1 MLPPHAVQNRISQKN
16 KYMRTLV
23 SILMTILGILS
34 PALSSRAQEADR
46 FPGEF
51 KEIHS
56 INDFTE
62 GYYIICYQL
71 GEHMAA
77 LCTPFKQANNKERG
91 GIENISGE
99 SSISSHRITDPK
111 KNTVWK
117 VERTSDGKFTL
128 QNEQNKVYITPTTED
143 NSLKGDQMGN
153 KKEMFV
159 LNVYPTGNG
168 QERSFTLQTTISK
181 SKKKEDLWLVFHTDN
196 KVNTFVL
203 TTLNSHGQAKRG
215 AHSPRFFKL
224 VVPETNQLT
233 ISSVKCATFYSEKAM
248 KLPAGLTAHVGEV
261 DAQHGVVHLKA
272 IGSVVPA
279 NTAVIIT
286 GEPGTYT
293 LTATTEA
300 PQSFAKN
307 DLKGTSTNIT
317 ASEIAAAPEAYYAL
331 SINQGQPCFGIL
343 ERDLPA
349 GKAYFTQPKSAG
361 TASQFLSD
369 FIISSV
375 QHVQQKAE
383 EGPLYDLNG
392 RAVTQPVKGNI
403 YVRNGKKF
411 IYLR

>member
-1 MLPPHAVQNRISQKN
+1 MK
-16 KYMRTLV
+16 TLV

-34 PALSSRAQEADR
+34 PALSSQAQEAGL

-51 KEIHS
+51 KEIYS
-56 INDFTE
+56 IDDFTE
-62 GYYIICYQL
+62 GYYLIVIPSSDRTNQL
-71 GEHMAA
+71 VA
-77 LCTPFKQANNKERG
+77 LSGVKEK
-91 GIENISGE
+91 SKKKFYGE
-99 SSISSHRITDPK
+99 STIISPPSNATQTTISDPY
-111 KNTVWK
+111 TSVVWK
-117 VERTSDGKFTL
+117 VERTNDGKFTL
-128 QNEQNKVYITPTTED
+128 QNCSSKKYIKSQNAHNTLNIADTPDGGLSIVPYKVKTKDYGNGFT
-143 NSLKGDQMGN
+143 LKGDN
-153 KKEMFV
+153 
-159 LNVYPTGNG
+159 N
-168 QERSFTLQTTISK
+168 
-181 SKKKEDLWLVFHTDN
+181 WLVFHYQTTP
-196 KVNTFVL
+196 KAFVF
-203 TTLNSHGQAKRG
+203 SAKENNPTRG
-215 AHSPRFFKL
+215 THSPRFFKL

-272 IGSVVPA
+272 IGSVIPA

-293 LTATTEA
+293 LTATTETA
-300 PQSFAKN
+300 QPFAKN

-361 TASQFLSD
+361 AASQFLSG
-369 FIISSV
+369 FVISSV

>member
-1 MLPPHAVQNRISQKN
+1 
-16 KYMRTLV
+16 
-23 SILMTILGILS
+23 MTILGILS
-34 PALSSRAQEADR
+34 PALSSRAQEADL

-51 KEIHS
+51 KEIYS
-56 INDFTE
+56 IDDFTE
-62 GYYIICYQL
+62 GYYLIVIPSSDRTSQL
-71 GEHMAA
+71 VA
-77 LCTPFKQANNKERG
+77 LSGVQKKSNRNFC
-91 GIENISGE
+91 GE
-99 SSISSHRITDPK
+99 STIISSPSNATQTTISDPY
-111 KNTVWK
+111 TSVVWK
-117 VERTSDGKFTL
+117 AERTNDGKFTL
-128 QNEQNKVYITPTTED
+128 QNCSSKKYIKSQNAHNTLNIADTPDGGLSIVPYDVKNDYGNRFT
-143 NSLKGDQMGN
+143 LKGTYN
-153 KKEMFV
+153 
-159 LNVYPTGNG
+159 
-168 QERSFTLQTTISK
+168 
-181 SKKKEDLWLVFHTDN
+181 WLVFHYQTIP
-196 KVNTFVL
+196 KAFVFSGKGNIP
-203 TTLNSHGQAKRG
+203 TRG
-215 AHSPRFFKL
+215 THSPRFFKL
-224 VVPETNQLT
+224 VAPETNQLT

-293 LTATTEA
+293 LTATTETA
-300 PQSFAKN
+300 QPFAKN
-307 DLKGTSTNIT
+307 DLKGTSTDIT
-317 ASEIAAAPEAYYAL
+317 ASAIAAAPEAYYAL

-361 TASQFLSD
+361 TASQFISD

-383 EGPLYDLNG
+383 EGTLYDLNG

-411 IYLR
+411 IYLH

>member
-1 MLPPHAVQNRISQKN
+1 MWFAFNTN
-16 KYMRTLV
+16 KLY
-23 SILMTILGILS
+23 
-34 PALSSRAQEADR
+34 R
-46 FPGEF
+46 FVF
-51 KEIHS
+51 
-56 INDFTE
+56 
-62 GYYIICYQL
+62 C
-71 GEHMAA
+71 
-77 LCTPFKQANNKERG
+77 
-91 GIENISGE
+91 
-99 SSISSHRITDPK
+99 
-111 KNTVWK
+111 
-117 VERTSDGKFTL
+117 GKD
-128 QNEQNKVYITPTTED
+128 YDTPT
-143 NSLKGDQMGN
+143 Q
-153 KKEMFV
+153 
-159 LNVYPTGNG
+159 
-168 QERSFTLQTTISK
+168 
-181 SKKKEDLWLVFHTDN
+181 HT
-196 KVNTFVL
+196 
-203 TTLNSHGQAKRG
+203 
-215 AHSPRFFKL
+215 HSPRFFKL
-224 VVPETNQLT
+224 VQLT

-261 DAQHGVVHLKA
+261 DAQNGVVHLKA

-293 LTATTEA
+293 PTVTTEA
-300 PQSFAKN
+300 PQTFAKN
-307 DLKGTSTNIT
+307 DLKGTSKNIT

-361 TASQFLSD
+361 AVSQFLSG
-369 FIISSV
+369 FVISSV

>member
-1 MLPPHAVQNRISQKN
+1 MK
-16 KYMRTLV
+16 TLV

-34 PALSSRAQEADR
+34 PALSSQAQEADL

-51 KEIHS
+51 KEIYS

-62 GYYIICYQL
+62 GYYLIVTPVENKNDMESMRALTGVVKHNNNNVGECEQLSKTLNSATSVTSPII
-71 GEHMAA
+71 
-77 LCTPFKQANNKERG
+77 QA
-91 GIENISGE
+91 
-99 SSISSHRITDPK
+99 
-111 KNTVWK
+111 VWK
-117 VERTSDGKFTL
+117 VERSANGKSFTVQNFKAKKYLSSGIGKNKNNTLNWSDNPQYLPIDSFKPKTPDWGCKFTFSI
-128 QNEQNKVYITPTTED
+128 NNSMWFAFNTNKLHRFVFCGKDYNTPTQRT
-143 NSLKGDQMGN
+143 
-153 KKEMFV
+153 
-159 LNVYPTGNG
+159 
-168 QERSFTLQTTISK
+168 
-181 SKKKEDLWLVFHTDN
+181 
-196 KVNTFVL
+196 
-203 TTLNSHGQAKRG
+203 
-215 AHSPRFFKL
+215 HSPRFFKL
-224 VVPETNQLT
+224 VAPETNQLT

-293 LTATTEA
+293 PIATTEA
-300 PQSFAKN
+300 PQSFTKN
-307 DLKGTSTNIT
+307 DLKGTSKNIT

-331 SINQGQPCFGIL
+331 SINQGQPCFGVL

-361 TASQFLSD
+361 AASQFLSG
-369 FIISSV
+369 FVISSV

-383 EGPLYDLNG
+383 EGTLYDLNG

>member
-1 MLPPHAVQNRISQKN
+1 
-16 KYMRTLV
+16 MRTLV

-34 PALSSRAQEADR
+34 PALSSQAQEADL

-51 KEIHS
+51 KEIYS
-56 INDFTE
+56 IDDFTE
-62 GYYIICYQL
+62 GYYLIVIPSSDRTSQL
-71 GEHMAA
+71 VA
-77 LCTPFKQANNKERG
+77 LSGVQKKSNN
-91 GIENISGE
+91 SFCGE
-99 SSISSHRITDPK
+99 STIISSPSNTTQTTISDPY
-111 KNTVWK
+111 TSVVWK
-117 VERTSDGKFTL
+117 VERTNDGKFTL
-128 QNEQNKVYITPTTED
+128 QNCSSKKYIKSQNAHNTLNIADTPDGGLSIVPYDVKNDYGNRFT
-143 NSLKGDQMGN
+143 LKGTYN
-153 KKEMFV
+153 
-159 LNVYPTGNG
+159 
-168 QERSFTLQTTISK
+168 
-181 SKKKEDLWLVFHTDN
+181 WLVFHY
-196 KVNTFVL
+196 L
-203 TTLNSHGQAKRG
+203 TTPKAFVFSGKGNIPTQRT
-215 AHSPRFFKL
+215 HSPRFFKL
-224 VVPETNQLT
+224 VAPETNQLT

-293 LTATTEA
+293 LTATTETA
-300 PQSFAKN
+300 QPIAKN
-307 DLKGTSTNIT
+307 DLKGTSTDIT
-317 ASEIAAAPEAYYAL
+317 ASAIAAAPEAYYAL

-361 TASQFLSD
+361 TASQFISD

-383 EGPLYDLNG
+383 EGTLYDLNG

-411 IYLR
+411 IYLH

>member
-1 MLPPHAVQNRISQKN
+1 
-16 KYMRTLV
+16 MRTLV

-34 PALSSRAQEADR
+34 PALSSQAQEADL

-51 KEIHS
+51 KEIYS
-56 INDFTE
+56 IDDFTE
-62 GYYIICYQL
+62 GYYLIVIPSSDRTSQL
-71 GEHMAA
+71 IA
-77 LCTPFKQANNKERG
+77 LSGVQKKSNTSFC
-91 GIENISGE
+91 GE
-99 SSISSHRITDPK
+99 STIISPPSNATQTTISDPY
-111 KNTVWK
+111 TSVVWK
-117 VERTSDGKFTL
+117 VERTNDGKFTL
-128 QNEQNKVYITPTTED
+128 QNCSSKKYIKSQNPNNTLNIADTPDGELSIVSYNVKTKDYGNRFT
-143 NSLKGDQMGN
+143 LKGDN
-153 KKEMFV
+153 
-159 LNVYPTGNG
+159 N
-168 QERSFTLQTTISK
+168 
-181 SKKKEDLWLVFHTDN
+181 WLVFHYQTTP
-196 KVNTFVL
+196 KAFVF
-203 TTLNSHGQAKRG
+203 SAKGNNPTRG
-215 AHSPRFFKL
+215 THSPRFFKL

-279 NTAVIIT
+279 YTAVIIT

-293 LTATTEA
+293 PTVTTEA
-300 PQSFAKN
+300 PQTFAKN
-307 DLKGTSTNIT
+307 DLKGTSKNIT

-331 SINQGQPCFGIL
+331 SINQGQPCFGVL

-361 TASQFLSD
+361 AASQFLSG
-369 FIISSV
+369 FVISSV

-383 EGPLYDLNG
+383 EGTLYDLNG

>member
-1 MLPPHAVQNRISQKN
+1 
-16 KYMRTLV
+16 MRTLV

-34 PALSSRAQEADR
+34 PALSSQAQEADL

-51 KEIHS
+51 KEIYS
-56 INDFTE
+56 IDDFTE
-62 GYYIICYQL
+62 GYYLIVIPSSDRTSQL
-71 GEHMAA
+71 VA
-77 LCTPFKQANNKERG
+77 LSGVQKKSSKSFC
-91 GIENISGE
+91 GE
-99 SSISSHRITDPK
+99 STIISSPSNATQTTISDPY
-111 KNTVWK
+111 TSVVWK
-117 VERTSDGKFTL
+117 VERTNDGKFTL
-128 QNEQNKVYITPTTED
+128 QNCSSKKYIKSQNAHNTLNIADTPDGGLSIVPYDVKNDYGNRFT
-143 NSLKGDQMGN
+143 LKGTYN
-153 KKEMFV
+153 
-159 LNVYPTGNG
+159 
-168 QERSFTLQTTISK
+168 
-181 SKKKEDLWLVFHTDN
+181 WLVFHYQTTP
-196 KVNTFVL
+196 KAFVFSGKGNIP
-203 TTLNSHGQAKRG
+203 TRG
-215 AHSPRFFKL
+215 THSPRFFKL

-293 LTATTEA
+293 LTATTETA
-300 PQSFAKN
+300 QPFAKN
-307 DLKGTSTNIT
+307 DLKGTSTGIT
-317 ASEIAAAPEAYYAL
+317 ASAIAAAPEAYYAL

-361 TASQFLSD
+361 TASQFLSG

-383 EGPLYDLNG
+383 EGTLYDLNG

-411 IYLR
+411 IYLH

>member
-1 MLPPHAVQNRISQKN
+1 
-16 KYMRTLV
+16 MRTLV

-181 SKKKEDLWLVFHTDN
+181 SKKRRIYGLFSTRTTRLTHSYLRRSTATGRPKEGHTLLVSSN
-196 KVNTFVL
+196 L
-203 TTLNSHGQAKRG
+203 LCQR
-215 AHSPRFFKL
+215 
-224 VVPETNQLT
+224 Q
-233 ISSVKCATFYSEKAM
+233 ISSPS
-248 KLPAGLTAHVGEV
+248 L
-261 DAQHGVVHLKA
+261 Q
-272 IGSVVPA
+272 
-279 NTAVIIT
+279 
-286 GEPGTYT
+286 
-293 LTATTEA
+293 
-300 PQSFAKN
+300 
-307 DLKGTSTNIT
+307 
-317 ASEIAAAPEAYYAL
+317 
-331 SINQGQPCFGIL
+331 
-343 ERDLPA
+343 
-349 GKAYFTQPKSAG
+349 
-361 TASQFLSD
+361 
-369 FIISSV
+369 
-375 QHVQQKAE
+375 
-383 EGPLYDLNG
+383 
-392 RAVTQPVKGNI
+392 
-403 YVRNGKKF
+403 
-411 IYLR
+411 

>member
-1 MLPPHAVQNRISQKN
+1 
-16 KYMRTLV
+16 MRTLV

-34 PALSSRAQEADR
+34 PALSSQAQEADL

-51 KEIHS
+51 KEIYS
-56 INDFTE
+56 IDDFTE
-62 GYYIICYQL
+62 GYYLIVIPSSDRTSQL
-71 GEHMAA
+71 VA
-77 LCTPFKQANNKERG
+77 LSGVQKKSNN
-91 GIENISGE
+91 SFCGE
-99 SSISSHRITDPK
+99 STIISSPSNTTQTTISDPY
-111 KNTVWK
+111 TSVVWK
-117 VERTSDGKFTL
+117 VERTNDGKFTL
-128 QNEQNKVYITPTTED
+128 QNCSSKKYIKSQNAHNTLNIADTPDGGLSIVPYDVKNDYGNRFT
-143 NSLKGDQMGN
+143 LKGTYN
-153 KKEMFV
+153 
-159 LNVYPTGNG
+159 
-168 QERSFTLQTTISK
+168 
-181 SKKKEDLWLVFHTDN
+181 WLVFHYHTIP
-196 KVNTFVL
+196 KAFVFSGKGNIP
-203 TTLNSHGQAKRG
+203 TQRT
-215 AHSPRFFKL
+215 HSPRFFKL

-293 LTATTEA
+293 LTATTETA
-300 PQSFAKN
+300 QPFAKN
-307 DLKGTSTNIT
+307 DLKGTSTGIT
-317 ASEIAAAPEAYYAL
+317 ASAIAAAPEAYYAL

-361 TASQFLSD
+361 TASQFLSG
-369 FIISSV
+369 FVISSV

-383 EGPLYDLNG
+383 EETLYDLNG

-411 IYLR
+411 IYLH

>member
-1 MLPPHAVQNRISQKN
+1 
-16 KYMRTLV
+16 
-23 SILMTILGILS
+23 MTILGILS
-34 PALSSRAQEADR
+34 PALSSQAQEADL

-51 KEIHS
+51 KEIYS

-62 GYYIICYQL
+62 GYYLIVIPSSDRTSQL
-71 GEHMAA
+71 IA
-77 LCTPFKQANNKERG
+77 LSGVQKKSNTSFC
-91 GIENISGE
+91 GE
-99 SSISSHRITDPK
+99 STIISPPSNATQTTISDPY
-111 KNTVWK
+111 TSVVWK
-117 VERTSDGKFTL
+117 VERTNDGKFTL
-128 QNEQNKVYITPTTED
+128 QNCSSKKYIKSQNPNNTLNIADTPDGELSIVSYNVKTKDYGNRFT
-143 NSLKGDQMGN
+143 LKGDN
-153 KKEMFV
+153 
-159 LNVYPTGNG
+159 N
-168 QERSFTLQTTISK
+168 
-181 SKKKEDLWLVFHTDN
+181 WLVFHYQTTP
-196 KVNTFVL
+196 KAFVF
-203 TTLNSHGQAKRG
+203 SAKGNNPTRG
-215 AHSPRFFKL
+215 THSPRFFKL

-293 LTATTEA
+293 PTATIEA
-300 PQSFAKN
+300 PQSFTKN
-307 DLKGTSTNIT
+307 DLKGTSKNIT

-361 TASQFLSD
+361 AASQFLSG
-369 FIISSV
+369 FVISSV

-383 EGPLYDLNG
+383 EGTLYDLNG

>member
-1 MLPPHAVQNRISQKN
+1 MK
-16 KYMRTLV
+16 TLV

-34 PALSSRAQEADR
+34 PALSSRAQEADL

-51 KEIHS
+51 KEIYS

-62 GYYIICYQL
+62 GYYLIVTPV
-71 GEHMAA
+71 ENKNDMESMRA
-77 LCTPFKQANNKERG
+77 LTEVVKHNNKNVGQCELL
-91 GIENISGE
+91 S
-99 SSISSHRITDPK
+99 
-111 KNTVWK
+111 NTNSATSVTSPIIQAVWK
-117 VERTSDGKFTL
+117 VERSADGKSFAV
-128 QNEQNKVYITPTTED
+128 QNVKA
-143 NSLKGDQMGN
+143 
-153 KKEMFV
+153 KKYLSSKDV
-159 LNVYPTGNG
+159 LSNP
-168 QERSFTLQTTISK
+168 
-181 SKKKEDLWLVFHTDN
+181 KKN
-196 KVNTFVL
+196 NN
-203 TTLNSHGQAKRG
+203 TLNWSDNPEYLPIDSYNPKTPDWGCKFTFSINNSMWFAFNTNKLSRFVFCGRDNRPTQHT
-215 AHSPRFFKL
+215 HSPRFFKL
-224 VVPETNQLT
+224 VQLT

-293 LTATTEA
+293 PTATTEA

-361 TASQFLSD
+361 AASQFLSG
-369 FIISSV
+369 FVISSV

>member
-1 MLPPHAVQNRISQKN
+1 
-16 KYMRTLV
+16 MRTLV

-34 PALSSRAQEADR
+34 PALSSQAQEADR

-56 INDFTE
+56 IDDFTE

-91 GIENISGE
+91 GIENISDKL
-99 SSISSHRITDPK
+99 SISSHRTTDPK

-128 QNEQNKVYITPTTED
+128 QNEQNKVYIATTTED
-143 NSLKGDQMGN
+143 NFLKGDQTGN
-153 KKEMFV
+153 KKEMFE
-159 LNVYPTGNG
+159 LKVYPTGKG
-168 QERSFTLQTTISK
+168 QERSFTLQATISK
-181 SKKKEDLWLVFHTDN
+181 SKVSNFWLVFHTDN
-196 KVNTFVL
+196 NVNTFVL
-203 TTLNSHGQAKRG
+203 TALNKRG
-215 AHSPRFFKL
+215 LAKKGTHSPRFFKL

-293 LTATTEA
+293 LTATTETA
-300 PQSFAKN
+300 QPFAKN

-349 GKAYFTQPKSAG
+349 GKAYFTQPKSSGA
-361 TASQFLSD
+361 ASQFLSG
-369 FIISSV
+369 FVISSV

-383 EGPLYDLNG
+383 EGTLYDLNG

-411 IYLR
+411 IYLH

>member
-1 MLPPHAVQNRISQKN
+1 MK
-16 KYMRTLV
+16 TLV

-34 PALSSRAQEADR
+34 PALSSQAQEADR

-56 INDFTE
+56 IDDFTE

-91 GIENISGE
+91 GIENISDKL
-99 SSISSHRITDPK
+99 SISSHRTTDPK

-128 QNEQNKVYITPTTED
+128 QNEQNKVYIATTTED
-143 NSLKGDQMGN
+143 NFLKGDQTGN
-153 KKEMFV
+153 KKEMFE
-159 LNVYPTGNG
+159 LKVYPTGKG
-168 QERSFTLQTTISK
+168 QERSFTLQATISK
-181 SKKKEDLWLVFHTDN
+181 SKVSNFWLVFHTDN
-196 KVNTFVL
+196 NVNTFVL
-203 TTLNSHGQAKRG
+203 TALNKRG
-215 AHSPRFFKL
+215 LAKKGTHSPRFFKL

-233 ISSVKCATFYSEKAM
+233 ISSVKCATFYSEKTM

-361 TASQFLSD
+361 AASQFLSG
-369 FIISSV
+369 FVISSV

>member
-1 MLPPHAVQNRISQKN
+1 MK
-16 KYMRTLV
+16 TLV

-34 PALSSRAQEADR
+34 PALSSQAQKADR

-51 KEIHS
+51 KEIYS
-56 INDFTE
+56 IDDFTE
-62 GYYIICYQL
+62 GYYLIVIPSSDRTNQL
-71 GEHMAA
+71 VA
-77 LCTPFKQANNKERG
+77 LSGVQKKSNK
-91 GIENISGE
+91 SFCGE
-99 SSISSHRITDPK
+99 STIISPPSNATQTTISDPY
-111 KNTVWK
+111 TSVVWK
-117 VERTSDGKFTL
+117 VERTNDGKFTL
-128 QNEQNKVYITPTTED
+128 QNCSSKKYIKSQNPNNTLNIADTPDGELSIVSYKVKTKDYGNGFT
-143 NSLKGDQMGN
+143 LKGDN
-153 KKEMFV
+153 
-159 LNVYPTGNG
+159 N
-168 QERSFTLQTTISK
+168 
-181 SKKKEDLWLVFHTDN
+181 WLVFHYQTTP
-196 KVNTFVL
+196 KAFVFNNP
-203 TTLNSHGQAKRG
+203 TQRT
-215 AHSPRFFKL
+215 HSPRFFKL
-224 VVPETNQLT
+224 VAPETNQLT

-293 LTATTEA
+293 LTATTETA
-300 PQSFAKN
+300 QPFAKN
-307 DLKGTSTNIT
+307 DLKGTSTDIT
-317 ASEIAAAPEAYYAL
+317 ASAIAAAPEAYYAL

-361 TASQFLSD
+361 AASQFLSG
-369 FIISSV
+369 FVISSV

-383 EGPLYDLNG
+383 EGTLYDLNG

>member
-1 MLPPHAVQNRISQKN
+1 
-16 KYMRTLV
+16 
-23 SILMTILGILS
+23 MTILGILS
-34 PALSSRAQEADR
+34 PALSSQAQEADR

-56 INDFTE
+56 TDDFTE

-71 GEHMAA
+71 GDPSNGDYMAA
-77 LCTPFKQANNKERG
+77 LCTPFKQANSKERG
-91 GIENISGE
+91 GMEFFRE
-99 SSISSHRITDPK
+99 SSISSHLITDPK

-128 QNEQNKVYITPTTED
+128 QNEQNKVYIATTTED
-143 NSLKGDQMGN
+143 NSLKGDQIGN
-153 KKEMFV
+153 KKEMFE
-159 LNVYPTGNG
+159 LKVYPTGKG

-181 SKKKEDLWLVFHTDN
+181 FKESEDLWLVFHTDN
-196 KVNTFVL
+196 NINTFVL
-203 TTLNSHGQAKRG
+203 TVLNSRGRAKRG
-215 AHSPRFFKL
+215 THSPRFFKL
-224 VVPETNQLT
+224 VAPETNQLT
-233 ISSVKCATFYSEKAM
+233 ISSVKCATFYGEKAM
-248 KLPAGLTAHVGEV
+248 KLPTGLTAHVGEV

-300 PQSFAKN
+300 AQPFAKN
-307 DLKGTSTNIT
+307 DFKGTSTGIT
-317 ASEIAAAPEAYYAL
+317 ASAIAAAPEAYYAL

-349 GKAYFTQPKSAG
+349 RKAYFTQPKSAG
-361 TASQFLSD
+361 TASQFLSG

-383 EGPLYDLNG
+383 EGTLYDLNG

-411 IYLR
+411 IYLH

>member
-1 MLPPHAVQNRISQKN
+1 MK
-16 KYMRTLV
+16 TLV

-34 PALSSRAQEADR
+34 PALSSQAQEADL

-51 KEIHS
+51 KEIYS
-56 INDFTE
+56 IDDFTE
-62 GYYIICYQL
+62 GYYLIVIPSSDRTSQL
-71 GEHMAA
+71 IA
-77 LCTPFKQANNKERG
+77 LSGVQKKSNTSFC
-91 GIENISGE
+91 GE
-99 SSISSHRITDPK
+99 STIISPPSNATQTTISDPY
-111 KNTVWK
+111 TSVVWK
-117 VERTSDGKFTL
+117 VERTNDGKFTL
-128 QNEQNKVYITPTTED
+128 QNCSSKKYIKSQNPNNTLNIADTPDGELSIVSYNVKTKDYGNRFT
-143 NSLKGDQMGN
+143 LKGDN
-153 KKEMFV
+153 
-159 LNVYPTGNG
+159 N
-168 QERSFTLQTTISK
+168 
-181 SKKKEDLWLVFHTDN
+181 WLVFHYQTTP
-196 KVNTFVL
+196 KAFVF
-203 TTLNSHGQAKRG
+203 SAKGNNPTRG
-215 AHSPRFFKL
+215 THSPRFFKL

-279 NTAVIIT
+279 YTAVIIT

-293 LTATTEA
+293 PTVTTEA
-300 PQSFAKN
+300 PQTFAKN
-307 DLKGTSTNIT
+307 DLKGTSKNIT

-331 SINQGQPCFGIL
+331 SINQGQPCFGVL

-361 TASQFLSD
+361 AASQFLSG
-369 FIISSV
+369 FVISSV

-383 EGPLYDLNG
+383 EGTLYDLNG

>member
-1 MLPPHAVQNRISQKN
+1 
-16 KYMRTLV
+16 
-23 SILMTILGILS
+23 MTILGILS
-34 PALSSRAQEADR
+34 PALSSQAQEADR

-56 INDFTE
+56 IDDFTE

-91 GIENISGE
+91 GIENISDKL
-99 SSISSHRITDPK
+99 SISSHRTTDPK

-128 QNEQNKVYITPTTED
+128 QNEQNKVYIATTTED
-143 NSLKGDQMGN
+143 NFLKGDQTGN
-153 KKEMFV
+153 KKEMFE
-159 LNVYPTGNG
+159 LKVYPTGKG
-168 QERSFTLQTTISK
+168 QERSFTLQATISK
-181 SKKKEDLWLVFHTDN
+181 SKVSNFWLVFHTDN
-196 KVNTFVL
+196 NVNTFVL
-203 TTLNSHGQAKRG
+203 TALNKRG
-215 AHSPRFFKL
+215 LAKKGTHSPRFFKL
-224 VVPETNQLT
+224 VAPETNQLT

-300 PQSFAKN
+300 PQSFTKN
-307 DLKGTSTNIT
+307 DLKGTSKNIT
-317 ASEIAAAPEAYYAL
+317 TSEIAAAPEAYYAL
-331 SINQGQPCFGIL
+331 SINQGQPCFGVL

-361 TASQFLSD
+361 AASQFLSG
-369 FIISSV
+369 FVISSV

-383 EGPLYDLNG
+383 EGTLYDLNG

>member
-1 MLPPHAVQNRISQKN
+1 MK
-16 KYMRTLV
+16 TLV

-34 PALSSRAQEADR
+34 PALSSQAQEADL

-56 INDFTE
+56 IDDFTE
-62 GYYIICYQL
+62 GYYIICCQL

-91 GIENISGE
+91 GIENISDKL
-99 SSISSHRITDPK
+99 SISSHRITDPK

-128 QNEQNKVYITPTTED
+128 QNEQNKVYIATTTED
-143 NSLKGDQMGN
+143 NSLKGDQTGN

-159 LNVYPTGNG
+159 LKVYPTGNG
-168 QERSFTLQTTISK
+168 QESSFTLQTTISK
-181 SKKKEDLWLVFHTDN
+181 VKESEDLWLVYHTDKN
-196 KVNTFVL
+196 IKTFVL
-203 TTLNSHGQAKRG
+203 TTLGKRG
-215 AHSPRFFKL
+215 R
-224 VVPETNQLT
+224 T
-233 ISSVKCATFYSEKAM
+233 KCATFYSEKAM
-248 KLPAGLTAHVGEV
+248 KLPIGLTAHVGEV

-307 DLKGTSTNIT
+307 DLKGTSTDIT
-317 ASEIAAAPEAYYAL
+317 ASAIAAAPEAYYAL

-361 TASQFLSD
+361 AASQFLSG
-369 FIISSV
+369 FVISSV

-411 IYLR
+411 IYLH

>member
-1 MLPPHAVQNRISQKN
+1 
-16 KYMRTLV
+16 MRTLV

-34 PALSSRAQEADR
+34 PALSSQAQEADL

-51 KEIHS
+51 KEIYS
-56 INDFTE
+56 IDDFTE
-62 GYYIICYQL
+62 GYYLIVIPSSDRTSQL
-71 GEHMAA
+71 VA
-77 LCTPFKQANNKERG
+77 LSGVQKKSSKSFC
-91 GIENISGE
+91 GE
-99 SSISSHRITDPK
+99 STIISSPSNATQTTISDPY
-111 KNTVWK
+111 TSVVWK
-117 VERTSDGKFTL
+117 VERTNDGKFTL
-128 QNEQNKVYITPTTED
+128 QNCSSKKYIKSQNAHNTLNIADTPDGGLSIVPYDVKNDYGNRFT
-143 NSLKGDQMGN
+143 LKGTYN
-153 KKEMFV
+153 
-159 LNVYPTGNG
+159 
-168 QERSFTLQTTISK
+168 
-181 SKKKEDLWLVFHTDN
+181 WLVFHYQTTP
-196 KVNTFVL
+196 KAFVFSGKGDIP
-203 TTLNSHGQAKRG
+203 TRG
-215 AHSPRFFKL
+215 THSPRFFKL

-293 LTATTEA
+293 LTATTETA
-300 PQSFAKN
+300 QPFAKN
-307 DLKGTSTNIT
+307 DLKGTSTGIT
-317 ASEIAAAPEAYYAL
+317 ASAIAAAPEAYYAL

-361 TASQFLSD
+361 TASQFLSG
-369 FIISSV
+369 FVISSV

-383 EGPLYDLNG
+383 EGTLYDLNG

>member
-1 MLPPHAVQNRISQKN
+1 
-16 KYMRTLV
+16 MRTLV

-34 PALSSRAQEADR
+34 PALSSRAQEPDL

-51 KEIHS
+51 KEIYS
-56 INDFTE
+56 IDDFTE
-62 GYYIICYQL
+62 GYYLIVVPSSDRTDEKNQL
-71 GEHMAA
+71 VA
-77 LCTPFKQANNKERG
+77 LTGVKEKNNKKFY
-91 GIENISGE
+91 GE
-99 SSISSHRITDPK
+99 STIISPPSKFVNATQTTISDPY
-111 KNTVWK
+111 TSVVWK
-117 VERTSDGKFTL
+117 VERTNDGKFTL
-128 QNEQNKVYITPTTED
+128 QNCSSKKYIKSQNAHNTLNIADTPDGGLSIVPYDVKNDYGNRFT
-143 NSLKGDQMGN
+143 LKGTYN
-153 KKEMFV
+153 
-159 LNVYPTGNG
+159 
-168 QERSFTLQTTISK
+168 
-181 SKKKEDLWLVFHTDN
+181 WLVFHY
-196 KVNTFVL
+196 L
-203 TTLNSHGQAKRG
+203 TTPKAFVFSGKGNIPTRG
-215 AHSPRFFKL
+215 THSPRFFKL
-224 VVPETNQLT
+224 VAPETNQLT
-233 ISSVKCATFYSEKAM
+233 ISSAKCATFYGEKAM

-300 PQSFAKN
+300 AQPFAKN

-317 ASEIAAAPEAYYAL
+317 ASAIAAAPEAYYAL
-331 SINQGQPCFGIL
+331 SIYQNQPCFGIL

-361 TASQFLSD
+361 MASQFVSG

-383 EGPLYDLNG
+383 EGTLYDLNG

-411 IYLR
+411 IYLH

>member
-1 MLPPHAVQNRISQKN
+1 MK
-16 KYMRTLV
+16 TLV

-34 PALSSRAQEADR
+34 PALSSQAQEAV

-51 KEIHS
+51 KEIYS
-56 INDFTE
+56 IDDFTE
-62 GYYIICYQL
+62 GYYLIVIPSSDRTDEKSQL
-71 GEHMAA
+71 IA
-77 LCTPFKQANNKERG
+77 LSGVQKKGKSFC
-91 GIENISGE
+91 GE
-99 SSISSHRITDPK
+99 STIISPPSKFVNATQTTISDPY
-111 KNTVWK
+111 TSVVWK
-117 VERTSDGKFTL
+117 VERTNDAKFTL
-128 QNEQNKVYITPTTED
+128 QNCSSKKYIKSQNPHNTLNIADTPDGGLSIVPYNVPTNDYGNRFT
-143 NSLKGDQMGN
+143 LKGAN
-153 KKEMFV
+153 
-159 LNVYPTGNG
+159 N
-168 QERSFTLQTTISK
+168 
-181 SKKKEDLWLVFHTDN
+181 WLVFHFHTIP
-196 KVNTFVL
+196 KAFVFSGKGNVP
-203 TTLNSHGQAKRG
+203 TRG
-215 AHSPRFFKL
+215 THSPRFFKL
-224 VVPETNQLT
+224 VAPETNQLT

-300 PQSFAKN
+300 AQPFAKN
-307 DLKGTSTNIT
+307 DLKGTSTDIS
-317 ASEIAAAPEAYYAL
+317 ASAIAAAPEAYYAL

-361 TASQFLSD
+361 MASQFVSG

-383 EGPLYDLNG
+383 EGTLYDLNG

-403 YVRNGKKF
+403 YVSNGKKF
-411 IYLR
+411 IYLH

>member
-1 MLPPHAVQNRISQKN
+1 MK
-16 KYMRTLV
+16 TLV

-34 PALSSRAQEADR
+34 PALSSQAQEADL

-51 KEIHS
+51 KEIYS

-62 GYYIICYQL
+62 GYYLIVNPSSDRTNEKSQL
-71 GEHMAA
+71 VA
-77 LCTPFKQANNKERG
+77 LSGVKKKNNK
-91 GIENISGE
+91 SFCGE
-99 SSISSHRITDPK
+99 STIISPPSKPVNATQTTISDPY
-111 KNTVWK
+111 TSVVWK
-117 VERTSDGKFTL
+117 VERTNDGKFTL
-128 QNEQNKVYITPTTED
+128 QNCSSKKYIKSQNPHNTLNIADTPDGGLSIVPYNVTHD
-143 NSLKGDQMGN
+143 NGNGFTLKGAYN
-153 KKEMFV
+153 WFV
-159 LNVYPTGNG
+159 WHN
-168 QERSFTLQTTISK
+168 QTTPK
-181 SKKKEDLWLVFHTDN
+181 AFVFSGKGAN
-196 KVNTFVL
+196 PM
-203 TTLNSHGQAKRG
+203 RG
-215 AHSPRFFKL
+215 THSPRFFKL
-224 VVPETNQLT
+224 VAPETNQLT

-293 LTATTEA
+293 LTATTETA
-300 PQSFAKN
+300 QPFAKN

-361 TASQFLSD
+361 AASQFLSG
-369 FIISSV
+369 FVISSV

-383 EGPLYDLNG
+383 EGTLYDLNG

>member
-1 MLPPHAVQNRISQKN
+1 MK
-16 KYMRTLV
+16 TLV

-34 PALSSRAQEADR
+34 PALSSQAQKADR

-91 GIENISGE
+91 GIENISDKL
-99 SSISSHRITDPK
+99 SISSHRITDPK

-128 QNEQNKVYITPTTED
+128 QNEQNKVYIATTTED
-143 NSLKGDQMGN
+143 NFLKGDQTGN
-153 KKEMFV
+153 KKEMFE
-159 LNVYPTGNG
+159 LKVYPTGKG
-168 QERSFTLQTTISK
+168 QERSFTLQATISK
-181 SKKKEDLWLVFHTDN
+181 SKVSNFWLVFHTDN
-196 KVNTFVL
+196 NVNTFVL
-203 TTLNSHGQAKRG
+203 TALNKRG
-215 AHSPRFFKL
+215 LAKKGTHSPRFFKL

-248 KLPAGLTAHVGEV
+248 KLPIGLTAHVGEV
-261 DAQHGVVHLKA
+261 DAQHGVVRLKA

-293 LTATTEA
+293 LTATTETA
-300 PQSFAKN
+300 QPFAKN

-361 TASQFLSD
+361 AASQFLSG
-369 FIISSV
+369 FVISSV